1 MNWVSTRGASPS
13 VPFIDALFA
22 GTAPDGGLYIPQQ
35 LDPLPAGTVDSL
47 RAAGIVDIGTRIGS
61 HLLRDEITPELLR
74 PLIAEALDFP
84 IPLVPVTDRVWALE
98 LFHGP
103 TMAFKDVGARVQ
115 ARLLHHFTDGTP
127 LTILVATSGDT
138 GSAVAQAFHR
148 VPDTRVFVLYP
159 EGQVS
164 DVQEAQMASLG
175 DNITALAMRGTFD
188 DCQRLVKQAFAD
200 DELRKHVWLTPANSI
215 NLGRLLP
222 QVFYY
227 FILAR
232 LSGKAGLK
240 AGPYKTEVEADL
252 QVGLSKSGVE
262 GGPIV
267 AVPSGNF
274 GNLTAGVIAKQ
285 IGLPVKKFVAA
296 TNVNDT
302 VPQYLRT
309 GDYEPKPSVRTVAN
323 AMDVG
328 APSNWERIQAIYGNN
343 IAGIRHDIVG
353 CAYTDAQV
361 IEEIR
366 RVYLQHEYLL
376 DPHSAIAWL
385 ALQSALAGDAGAQG
399 VFVATAH
406 PGKFREV
413 VEPAIGRTVPLPRP
427 LQEALGRPRHS
438 VSMDLDYGALREFL
452 LAGSASR
459 G

>member
-1 MNWVSTRGASPS
+1 MNWVSTRGSAPPVS
-13 VPFIDALFA
+13 FIDALFA
-22 GTAPDGGLYIPQQ
+22 GTAPDGGLYMPQR
-35 LDPLPAGTVDSL
+35 LDPLPAGSVDAL
-47 RAAGIVDIGTRIGS
+47 RTAGIVDIGTCVGA
-61 HLLRDEITPELLR
+61 HLLRGEISAEALR

-84 IPLVPVTDRVWALE
+84 IPLVPVSDRVWALE

-175 DNITALAMRGTFD
+175 GNVTALAMRGTFD

-200 DELRKHVWLTPANSI
+200 DELRTHVWLTPANSI

-227 FILAR
+227 FVLAR
-232 LSGKAGLK
+232 LGN
-240 AGPYKTEVEADL
+240 
-252 QVGLSKSGVE
+252 

-267 AVPSGNF
+267 SVPSGNF
-274 GNLTAGVIAKQ
+274 GNLTAGVIAKRL
-285 IGLPVKKFVAA
+285 GLPVRRFVAA

-302 VPQYLRT
+302 VPQYLKT
-309 GDYEPKPSVRTVAN
+309 GEYHPKASVRTVAN

-328 APSNWERIQAIYGNN
+328 APSNWERIQALYNLDIDAVRAD
-343 IAGIRHDIVG
+343 IAG
-353 CAYTDAQV
+353 CAYTDTQV
-361 IEEIR
+361 VTEIG
-366 RVYLQHEYLL
+366 RVYRQHEYLL

-385 ALQSALAGDAGAQG
+385 ALQDALAAAPEAQG

-413 VEPAIGRTVPLPRP
+413 VEPAIGRSVPLPRP
-427 LQEALGRPRHS
+427 LQDALGRPRHS
-438 VSMDLDYGALREFL
+438 VSMDVNYPTLREFL
-452 LAGSASR
+452 LR
-459 G
+459 

>member
-1 MNWVSTRGASPS
+1 MNWVSTRGASPP

-22 GTAPDGGLYIPQQ
+22 GTAPDGGLYIPER
-35 LDPLPAGTVDSL
+35 LDPLPPGTVDSL
-47 RAAGIVDIGTRIGS
+47 RGASVVDIGTCVGS
-61 HLLRDEITPELLR
+61 HLLRDEITPEALR

-84 IPLVPVTDRVWALE
+84 IPLVRVTDRVWALE

-115 ARLLHHFTDGTP
+115 ARLLQHFTDGTP

-175 DNITALAMRGTFD
+175 DNVTAVAMRGTFD
-188 DCQRLVKQAFAD
+188 DCQRLVKQAFAGD
-200 DELRKHVWLTPANSI
+200 ALRQHVWLTPANSI

-222 QVFYY
+222 QVMYY

-232 LSGKAGLK
+232 LSA
-240 AGPYKTEVEADL
+240 
-252 QVGLSKSGVE
+252 
-262 GGPIV
+262 PIV
-267 AVPSGNF
+267 SVPSGNF
-274 GNLTAGVIAKQ
+274 GNLTAGVIAKRL
-285 IGLPVKKFVAA
+285 GLPVKRFMAA

-309 GDYEPKPSVRTVAN
+309 GNYQPKPSVRTVAN

-328 APSNWERIQAIYGNN
+328 APSNWERIQAIYGGNIDDIRRD
-343 IAGIRHDIVG
+343 IAGR
-353 CAYTDAQV
+353 AYTDAQV
-361 IEEIR
+361 IEEIG
-366 RVYLQHEYLL
+366 RVFRSHEYLL

-385 ALQSALAGDAGAQG
+385 ALQNALDADADPGAQG

-438 VSMDLDYGALREFL
+438 VSMDVNYSTLRQFL
-452 LAGSASR
+452 IGGSASHV
-459 G
+459 

>member
-1 MNWVSTRGASPS
+1 MRWVSTRGSSPP

-22 GTAPDGGLYIPQQ
+22 GTAPDGGLYMPER
-35 LDPLPAGTVDSL
+35 LDPLPPGTLESL
-47 RAAGIVDIGTRIGS
+47 RGAGIVDIGTRIGA
-61 HLLRDEITPELLR
+61 HLLRGEIAPEALG
-74 PLIAEALDFP
+74 PLIAEAIDFP
-84 IPLVPVTDRVWALE
+84 IPLVRVTDRIWALE

-175 DNITALAMRGTFD
+175 DNVTALSMRGTFD

-200 DELRKHVWLTPANSI
+200 DELRTHVWLTPANSI

-232 LSGKAGLK
+232 LSGRADLK
-240 AGPYKTEVEADL
+240 VGPYEEQREGADFQVEEPEVGADL
-252 QVGLSKSGVE
+252 QVG
-262 GGPIV
+262 PIV
-267 AVPSGNF
+267 SVPSGNF
-274 GNLTAGVIAKQ
+274 GNLTAGVIAKR
-285 IGLPVKKFVAA
+285 IGLPVKTFVAA

-309 GDYEPKPSVRTVAN
+309 GAYHPKPSVRTVAN

-328 APSNWERIQAIYGNN
+328 APSNWERIQAIYGND

-353 CAYTDAQV
+353 CACTDAQV
-361 IEEIR
+361 IEEIG
-366 RVYLQHEYLL
+366 RVYRLHEYLL

-385 ALQSALAGDAGAQG
+385 ALERALDGDPGAQG

-413 VEPAIGRTVPLPRP
+413 VEPAIGRRVPLPRP

-438 VSMDLDYGALREFL
+438 VSMDVDYAALREFL
-452 LAGSASR
+452 LR
-459 G
+459 

>member
-1 MNWVSTRGASPS
+1 MNWVSTRGASPP

-22 GTAPDGGLYIPQQ
+22 GTAPDGGLYIPER
-35 LDPLPAGTVDSL
+35 LDPLPAATVDSL
-47 RAAGIVDIGTRIGS
+47 RGAGVVDIGTRIGS
-61 HLLRDEITPELLR
+61 HLLRDEITPEALR

-84 IPLVPVTDRVWALE
+84 IPLVRVTDRVWALE

-159 EGQVS
+159 EGKVS

-175 DNITALAMRGTFD
+175 DNVTALAMRGTFD
-188 DCQRLVKQAFAD
+188 DCQRLVKEAFAD
-200 DELRKHVWLTPANSI
+200 DDLRKHVWLTPANSI

-227 FILAR
+227 FIMAR
-232 LSGKAGLK
+232 LS
-240 AGPYKTEVEADL
+240 D
-252 QVGLSKSGVE
+252 
-262 GGPIV
+262 PIV
-267 AVPSGNF
+267 SVPSGNF
-274 GNLTAGVIAKQ
+274 GNLTAGVIARR

-309 GDYEPKPSVRTVAN
+309 GDYQPKPSVRTVAN

-328 APSNWERIQAIYGNN
+328 APSNWERIQAIYGHNL
-343 IAGIRHDIVG
+343 ADIRHDIVG

-361 IEEIR
+361 TEEIG
-366 RVYLQHEYLL
+366 RVYRHHEYLL

-385 ALQSALAGDAGAQG
+385 ALQSALDGDPGAQG

-427 LQEALGRPRHS
+427 LQEALGRQRHS
-438 VSMDLDYGALREFL
+438 VSMDVDYGELREFL
-452 LAGSASR
+452 LAGSASH

>member
-1 MNWVSTRGASPS
+1 MNWISTRGASPA
-13 VPFIDALFA
+13 VPFVDALFA
-22 GTAPDGGLYIPQQ
+22 GTAPDGGLYMPER
-35 LDPLPAGTVDSL
+35 LDRLPPGTVDSL
-47 RAAGIVDIGTRIGS
+47 RHAGMVEIGTRIGA
-61 HLLRDEITPELLR
+61 HLLRDEITADALR
-74 PLIAEALDFP
+74 PLIAAALDFP
-84 IPLVPVTDRVWALE
+84 IPLVRVTDRIFALE

-148 VPDTRVFVLYP
+148 VPDTRVLVLYP

-175 DNITALAMRGTFD
+175 DNVTALAMRGTFD

-200 DELRKHVWLTPANSI
+200 DELRTHVWLTPANSI

-227 FILAR
+227 FVLAR
-232 LSGKAGLK
+232 L
-240 AGPYKTEVEADL
+240 AD
-252 QVGLSKSGVE
+252 G
-262 GGPIV
+262 GGPV
-267 AVPSGNF
+267 VSVPSGNF
-274 GNLTAGVIAKQ
+274 GNLTAGLMAKR
-285 IGLPVKKFVAA
+285 IGLPVRKFVAA

-309 GDYEPKPSVRTVAN
+309 GEYHPKPSVRTVAN

-328 APSNWERIQAIYGNN
+328 APSNWERVQALYHGNLEGMRAD
-343 IAGIRHDIVG
+343 IAGS
-353 CAYTDAQV
+353 AYTDEQV
-361 IEEIR
+361 VAEIS
-366 RVYLQHEYLL
+366 RVFRHHEYLL

-385 ALQSALAGDAGAQG
+385 ALQDALATEPEAQG

-406 PGKFREV
+406 PGKFLEV
-413 VEPAIGRTVPLPRP
+413 VEPAIGRSVPLPRP

-438 VSMDLDYGALREFL
+438 VSMNVDYAALREFIL
-452 LAGSASR
+452 R
-459 G
+459 T

>member
-1 MNWVSTRGASPS
+1 MNWVSTRGASPP

-22 GTAPDGGLYIPQQ
+22 GTAPDGGLYIPER
-35 LDPLPAGTVDSL
+35 LDPLPPGTVDSL
-47 RAAGIVDIGTRIGS
+47 RGASVVDIGTCVGS
-61 HLLRDEITPELLR
+61 HLLRDEITPEALR

-84 IPLVPVTDRVWALE
+84 IPLVRVTDRVWALE

-175 DNITALAMRGTFD
+175 DNVTAVAMRGTFD

-200 DELRKHVWLTPANSI
+200 DALRQHVWLTPANSI

-222 QVFYY
+222 QVMYY

-232 LSGKAGLK
+232 LSA
-240 AGPYKTEVEADL
+240 
-252 QVGLSKSGVE
+252 
-262 GGPIV
+262 PIV
-267 AVPSGNF
+267 SVPSGNF
-274 GNLTAGVIAKQ
+274 GNLTAGVIAKRL
-285 IGLPVKKFVAA
+285 GLPVKRFMAA

-309 GDYEPKPSVRTVAN
+309 GNYQPKPSVRTVAN

-328 APSNWERIQAIYGNN
+328 APSNWERIQAIYGGNIDDIRRD
-343 IAGIRHDIVG
+343 IAGR
-353 CAYTDAQV
+353 AYTDAQV
-361 IEEIR
+361 IEEIG
-366 RVYLQHEYLL
+366 RVFRSHEYLL

-385 ALQSALAGDAGAQG
+385 ALQNALDADADPGAQG

-438 VSMDLDYGALREFL
+438 VSMDVNYSTLRQFL
-452 LAGSASR
+452 IGGSASHV
-459 G
+459 